1 MKSAQREK
9 VRKFI
14 SLTQTGE
21 QTAIYCLA
29 HNDWKLDQASDNYF
43 QAPET
48 YYRELD
54 RKKIDQLYQRY
65 KDPNDAV
72 KITSDGVVQ
81 FLNDLRLHPESKSVL
96 IIAWKFRAVTQC
108 EFTKDEFTN
117 GFVDLGVDSIEKL
130 KGKLPQLE
138 NELRDANKFKDFYQF
153 TFNYAKEHAQKGI
166 ELDTAIAYWNI
177 VLQGQF
183 KFLDLWCKFLTVS
196 ILYRYIY
203 LISSHII
210 LFSPSHMALIL
221 LCQKQNG
228 SDRRTRRIRNKTQNK
243 TTKHN
248 R

>member
-1 MKSAQREK
+1 M
-9 VRKFI
+9 RKFI

-21 QTAIYCLA
+21 QTAIYCLQ

-43 QAPET
+43 QAPDT

-54 RKKIDQLYQRY
+54 RKKIEQLFQRY
-65 KDPNDAV
+65 KDPSDAT
-72 KITSDGVVQ
+72 KISSDGVVR
-81 FLNDLRLHPESKSVL
+81 FLDDLRLHPESKLVL
-96 IIAWKFRAVTQC
+96 IIAWKFRAETQC

-117 GFVDLGVDSIEKL
+117 GFVDLGVDSIDKL

-166 ELDTAIAYWNI
+166 DLDMAIAYWNI

-196 ILYRYIY
+196 KRTI
-203 LISSHII
+203 HIWPW
-210 LFSPSHMALIL
+210 F
-221 LCQKQNG
+221 QQNG
-228 SDRRTRRIRNKTQNK
+228 RQN
-243 TTKHN
+243 
-248 R
+248 